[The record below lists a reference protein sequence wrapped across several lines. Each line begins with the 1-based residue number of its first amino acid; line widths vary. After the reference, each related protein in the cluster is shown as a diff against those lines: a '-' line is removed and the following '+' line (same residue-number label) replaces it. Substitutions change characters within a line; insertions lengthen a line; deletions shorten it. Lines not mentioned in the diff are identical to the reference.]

1 MKKLTVV
8 STALLC
14 SFLAYS
20 QEVDVRLIPRVD
32 VNAYVPADK
41 EASFGV
47 DFGNTS
53 FYTLI
58 EGTFLENF
66 SYSISNHWLSVYDS
80 WYAGEGYSSA
90 WEDVAGLYTGTL
102 YSNANK
108 WLDWANLTYTLSTEK
123 AGSFEFSAGKDVMA
137 IGGFEIDAYDFDSHF
152 GLNSLFWN
160 YIPVYQW
167 GGKVGYVTPD
177 ESTSIYFQAT
187 TSPFGGMMFKERQ
200 YGAYSLC
207 AYGEYDWYSGIW
219 STNFV
224 QYGRDSYMN
233 IISLGNQF
241 YVSDLTIG
249 VDWMNRAA
257 SAKHFFDQ
265 EMSLMGTL
273 SWNFDDKVELF
284 GKAGWERFRNPVLV
298 GPFYE
303 DILPEN
309 YIFGGVGV
317 NWYPLEDSQDL
328 RFHALVS
335 ANSLD
340 GTVAIGVGLT
350 YNFSVYSK

>member
-102 YSNANK
+102 YSNANN

-123 AGSFEFSAGKDVMA
+123 AGSFEFSAGKDV
-137 IGGFEIDAYDFDSHF
+137 
-152 GLNSLFWN
+152 W
-160 YIPVYQW
+160 P
-167 GGKVGYVTPD
+167 
-177 ESTSIYFQAT
+177 
-187 TSPFGGMMFKERQ
+187 
-200 YGAYSLC
+200 
-207 AYGEYDWYSGIW
+207 
-219 STNFV
+219 
-224 QYGRDSYMN
+224 
-233 IISLGNQF
+233 
-241 YVSDLTIG
+241 
-249 VDWMNRAA
+249 
-257 SAKHFFDQ
+257 
-265 EMSLMGTL
+265 
-273 SWNFDDKVELF
+273 
-284 GKAGWERFRNPVLV
+284 
-298 GPFYE
+298 
-303 DILPEN
+303 
-309 YIFGGVGV
+309 
-317 NWYPLEDSQDL
+317 
-328 RFHALVS
+328 
-335 ANSLD
+335 
-340 GTVAIGVGLT
+340 
-350 YNFSVYSK
+350 